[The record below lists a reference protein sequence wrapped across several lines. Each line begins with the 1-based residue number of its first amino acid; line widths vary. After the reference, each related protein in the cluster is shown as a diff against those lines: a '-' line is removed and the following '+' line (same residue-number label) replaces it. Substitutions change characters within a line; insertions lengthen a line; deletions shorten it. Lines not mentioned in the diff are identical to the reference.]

1 MNRSVFFLLL
11 ALVALVPAR
20 AEEALD
26 LVLAGGRVIDP
37 ETGLDAVR
45 NVGIRGGQIV
55 SIAESTLAAD
65 VTIDASGLVVAPGFI
80 DLHSHGLSDDALRY
94 RARDGVTTALELE
107 GGLPFIADWLAAR
120 EGKMRIHYG
129 ASVAHGEARAMAMP
143 ALREDL
149 LAARQ
154 ALNDAAAAEEPLI
167 ALGRVELFDRA
178 RNEALPDDALD
189 ELYRLLDDGL
199 RQGGLGFGV
208 AHQYYPGA
216 THKEIYDVFR
226 LAARRQAPIFTHVRR
241 MGMDAMQEV
250 LANAAATGAP
260 LHIVHINSMSLDAAP
275 EILDMIAGARER
287 GIDVTT
293 EAYPYTAAS
302 TGISSAIFD
311 AGWQETLG
319 ISYGE
324 LQWQETGERLTKETF
339 EQYYDEGGIVII
351 HFMKEPMIELAIG
364 TPFVMI
370 ASDAM
375 PYDPGAHPR
384 SAGTFARVL
393 GRYVRERR
401 TLDLVTA
408 LRKMT
413 LMPAQRLEAIA
424 PAMKRKGRIQ
434 VGADA
439 DLVLF
444 DPETVIDN
452 ATFEG
457 GLEYSSGIQH
467 VLVSGTPVVRD
478 GELVEG
484 VFPGR
489 PVLGRYLETGQP

>member
-1 MNRSVFFLLL
+1 MHRSIVFLLVL
-11 ALVALVPAR
+11 ATFVPLPAD
-20 AEEALD
+20 EPFD
-26 LVLAGGRVIDP
+26 VVLAGGRVIDP
-37 ETGLDAVR
+37 ETGLDAIR
-45 NVGIRGGQIV
+45 NIGIHDGKIV
-55 SIAESTLAAD
+55 SITESELIAD

-80 DLHSHGLSDDALRY
+80 DLHAHGLSDDAIRY

-107 GGLPFIADWLAAR
+107 GGLPFIADWLASR

-143 ALREDL
+143 DLQEAVQASASALRE
-149 LAARQ
+149 AAM
-154 ALNDAAAAEEPLI
+154 AGEPLV
-167 ALGRVELFDRA
+167 ALGGIDLFEQA
-178 RNEALPDDALD
+178 RNAALPDEALGD
-189 ELYRLLDDGL
+189 LYRLLDRGL
-199 RQGGLGFGV
+199 REGGLGFGV

-216 THKEIYDVFR
+216 THKEIFDVFR
-226 LAARRQAPIFTHVRR
+226 LAAKRQAPIYTHVRR

-250 LANAAATGAP
+250 IANAASTGAP
-260 LHIVHINSMSLDAAP
+260 LHIVHINSMSLDATP

-287 GIDVTT
+287 GIDITT

-311 AGWQETLG
+311 EGWQDKLG

-339 EQYYDEGGIVII
+339 EKYYDEGGVVII
-351 HFMKEPMIELAIG
+351 HLMKEPMIELAIG

-393 GRYVRERR
+393 GRYVRERK
-401 TLDLVTA
+401 TVDLVTA

-424 PAMKRKGRIQ
+424 PSMKRKGRVQ

-439 DLVLF
+439 DIVVF
-444 DPETVIDN
+444 DPATVVDN

-457 GLEYSSGIQH
+457 GLEYSTGILH
-467 VLVSGTPVVRD
+467 VLVAGTSVVRD

-484 VFPGR
+484 VFPGQ
-489 PVLGRYLETGQP
+489 PVLGRYLETGED